1 MLICHAYYMV
11 VSGGFIL
18 VDLAIEHENCV
29 VAHGRAFNT
38 GDNKIIHIGPIGS
51 DNIKVSIMDPLD
63 MNALLLILRDEM
75 TTVRDAISSFLS

>member
-1 MLICHAYYMV
+1 MV

-18 VDLAIEHENCV
+18 VDLAIEYENRV
-29 VAHGRAFNT
+29 VAHGWAFNI
-38 GDNKIIHIGPIGS
+38 GDDQIIHTRPIGS
-51 DNIKVSIMDPLD
+51 DNIRVSIMDPLD